1 MARYEARSIGR
12 DDFATLMELEERAFG
27 AQGEAVLGPYYI
39 RLCCEFFGPTCF
51 LLFDGDVPVGYLLS
65 FVRDR
70 EAYCTT
76 LAILPKHQGTR
87 AVPTLLRAFVMAILD
102 EVDSCWFTVKG
113 DNKNARALHHA
124 LGADEVEVRHDFY
137 GPGDDRIVSRI
148 DRHAFARLRGR
159 YERLKLIDRPAAS
172 LKGAA

>member
-1 MARYEARSIGR
+1 MGRYEARSISR
-12 DDFATLMELEERAFG
+12 DDFATLMDLEQRVFG
-27 AQGEAVLGPYYI
+27 ANGEAVLGAYYI
-39 RLCCEFFGPTCF
+39 RLCCEFFASTCF
-51 LLFDGDVPVGYLLS
+51 VVYDGELPVGYLLS

-76 LAILPKHQGTR
+76 LAVLPSHQGTR
-87 AVPTLLRAFVMAILD
+87 AVPTLLRAFIRAIVD
-102 EVDSCWFTVKG
+102 QADSCWFTVKE

-124 LGADEVEVRHDFY
+124 LGADEIEVRRDFY

-148 DRHAFARLRGR
+148 DRHGFARLRAR
-159 YERLKLIDRPAAS
+159 YERLKLIDAPDT